1 MWITIYST
9 TFQKKTAE
17 LWNNI
22 NNSGVIG
29 SSHYVSDS
37 VSNDY
42 SYLPNFK
49 KKQGKTTDAWW
60 RNSKIRQR
68 LRNVL

>member
-9 TFQKKTAE
+9 TFQKKTVE
-17 LWNNI
+17 LRNNI
-22 NNSGVIG
+22 NSSGVIG

-42 SYLPNFK
+42 SYLPNF
-49 KKQGKTTDAWW
+49 
-60 RNSKIRQR
+60 
-68 LRNVL
+68 